1 MVRTVDLRKT
11 LTDPKPLYAMACMG
25 DLAVGKL
32 RARLAALRGDLKQEP
47 KATQHRVRHG
57 LETLQ
62 HDVAELPSRGREFAR
77 DRLGQANH
85 GYDDLAA
92 RGEQLVGRLSPRKPT
107 QELVEQSQTTIRRAR
122 ATRATARA
130 GAERTTRAA
139 RATGAKARKAAEPA
153 ATAGGASAE
162 KIGD

>member
-11 LTDPKPLYAMACMG
+11 LTDPKPLYAMAGMG

-47 KATQHRVRHG
+47 KATRQRVRHG

-62 HDVAELPSRGREFAR
+62 HDVAELPTRSRDLAH
-77 DRLGQANH
+77 DRLDQANH

-92 RGEQLVGRLSPRKPT
+92 RGEQLVGRLRPQKAT

-122 ATRATARA
+122 ATRVTARKSA
-130 GAERTTRAA
+130 GSATRAA
-139 RATGAKARKAAEPA
+139 QDTGTKVKKIAEAA
-153 ATAGGASAE
+153 AGQASAE
-162 KIGD
+162 KIAD

>member
-11 LTDPKPLYAMACMG
+11 LTDPKPLYAMAGMG

-62 HDVAELPSRGREFAR
+62 HDVGEMPTRSREFAR
-77 DRLGQANH
+77 DRLDQANH

-92 RGEQLVGRLSPRKPT
+92 RGEQLVGRLSTRKATP
-107 QELVEQSQTTIRRAR
+107 ELVEQSQTTIRRAR
-122 ATRATARA
+122 ATRATART
-130 GAERTTRAA
+130 GAESATRAA
-139 RATGAKARKAAEPA
+139 RATGTGAKKTAEPA
-153 ATAGGASAE
+153 TTAGQASEE
-162 KIGD
+162 KIDD

>member
-11 LTDPKPLYAMACMG
+11 LTDPKPLYAMAAIG

-62 HDVAELPSRGREFAR
+62 HDAAELPTRSREFAH
-77 DRLGQANH
+77 DRLVQANH

-92 RGEQLVGRLSPRKPT
+92 RGEQLVGRLSPRKAIP
-107 QELVEQSQTTIRRAR
+107 ELVEQSQTTIRRAR
-122 ATRATARA
+122 ATRA
-130 GAERTTRAA
+130 AA
-139 RATGAKARKAAEPA
+139 RKGGTKAKKTAEPA
-153 ATAGGASAE
+153 ATAGQAPE
-162 KIGD
+162 EQIDD